1 MNQYIIFR
9 HINCHS
15 EVNVTILGAK
25 DSMNVRVCNPIK
37 DEFQPALV
45 PPNRASLAIP
55 NNPSRPSFHT
65 SLIAFVLA
73 VEGVRWCSRS
83 WVTQPLLAS

>member
-1 MNQYIIFR
+1 MNRYIIFR
-9 HINCHS
+9 HINCFS

-25 DSMNVRVCNPIK
+25 DFMNVQVLCNPIK

-73 VEGVRWCSRS
+73 V
-83 WVTQPLLAS
+83 